1 MRLFDRQGRT
11 REGTRV
17 LLDFIPDGAGGGMG
31 RRVNYGFEKRQRE
44 IKKQKKNE
52 EKAEK
57 KLQEARERADEPG
70 AAVPGEDVPDGE

>member
-1 MRLFDRQGRT
+1 
-11 REGTRV
+11 
-17 LLDFIPDGAGGGMG
+17 MG

-57 KLQEARERADEPG
+57 KRQEAMGRTEQQGDDA
-70 AAVPGEDVPDGE
+70 PGEDPPDRD